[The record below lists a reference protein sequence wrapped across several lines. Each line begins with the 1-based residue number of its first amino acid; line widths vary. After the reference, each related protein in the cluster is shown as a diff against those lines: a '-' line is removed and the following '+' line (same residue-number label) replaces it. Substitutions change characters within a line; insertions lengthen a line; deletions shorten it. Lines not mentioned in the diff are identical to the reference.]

1 MECMVNIVL
10 DDEVVGEADNISVT
24 QSREPLYHAGGLAGF
39 AQTEISLVIDQL
51 TISRGAYNKISNGD
65 LFAVV
70 MSQAHVEVGVKVI
83 GEMFTQHLMNNCFL
97 FSPNFVL
104 YFEDKVTIDSA
115 TISCFGK
122 MNEI

>member
-51 TISRGAYNKISNGD
+51 TISRGAFYKISNGD
-65 LFAVV
+65 LFVV
-70 MSQAHVEVGVKVI
+70 VTSVHDDVG
-83 GEMFTQHLMNNCFL
+83 MFTQHMVNNCFL

-122 MNEI
+122 INEI